1 MGASTTTFIAIFAV
15 GLISL
20 MVVGMLVMQA
30 RHRNQAIT
38 RDKLLKLNTQY
49 RKLNN
54 VLRNLPTSYLSP
66 ELRDFLYQAL
76 LFNLK
81 SQIELT
87 PDQKKYLES
96 DYKQLER
103 ERDHSRKN
111 PPKPETPSQIN
122 AEETNLHRQ
131 TLKSLYTYIKR
142 NYESGHLTQA
152 NAEKMMMQVELKL
165 IETALEYFKFRAN
178 NALKRRNYKEA
189 RVAFQKAIDTID
201 TSRHGAQF
209 KQEEIQLRNRLN
221 KTLEDWRAYREEKS
235 AGQAEKLA
243 EEMEDLIE
251 DQESWKKKN
260 VYD

>member
-1 MGASTTTFIAIFAV
+1 MGASTTTVIAILAV

-20 MVVGMLVMQA
+20 MVVGMLIMQT
-30 RHRNQAIT
+30 RHRNLAVT
-38 RDKLLKLNTQY
+38 RDKLLKLNNQY

-66 ELRDFLYQAL
+66 EMRDFLYQAL

-81 SQIELT
+81 SQMELN
-87 PDQKKYLES
+87 PDQRKYLDS

-103 ERDHSRKN
+103 ERAQVRKH
-111 PPKPETPSQIN
+111 PPKPEPPSQIN

-131 TLKSLYTYIKR
+131 TLKSFYAYIKR
-142 NYESGHLTQA
+142 NYEAGHLNKT
-152 NAEKMMMQVELKL
+152 NAEKMLMQVELKL
-165 IETALEYFKFRAN
+165 VETALEYFKFRAR
-178 NALKRRNYKEA
+178 NALKRHYYKEA
-189 RVAFQKAIDTID
+189 RVAYQKAIDTIGA
-201 TSRHGAQF
+201 SRHSEQF
-209 KQEEIQLRNRLN
+209 KQEEIQLRNQLN
-221 KTLEDWRAYREEKS
+221 KTVEEWRNYREQQS

>member
-1 MGASTTTFIAIFAV
+1 MGASTTTLIAILAV

-20 MVVGMLVMQA
+20 MVVGMLIMQT
-30 RHRNQAIT
+30 RHRNLAVT

-54 VLRNLPTSYLSP
+54 VLRNLPSSYLSP
-66 ELRDFLYQAL
+66 EMRDFLYQAL

-81 SQIELT
+81 SQMDLN
-87 PDQKKYLES
+87 PDQRKYLNS

-103 ERDHSRKN
+103 ERTHVRKH
-111 PPKPETPSQIN
+111 PPKPEPPTQIN

-131 TLKSLYTYIKR
+131 TLKSFYAYIKR
-142 NYESGHLTQA
+142 NYEAGHLNKT
-152 NAEKMMMQVELKL
+152 NAEKMLMQVELKL
-165 IETALEYFKFRAN
+165 VETALEYFKFRAN
-178 NALKRRNYKEA
+178 NALKRHYYKEA
-189 RVAFQKAIDTID
+189 RVALQKAIDTIG
-201 TSRHGAQF
+201 TSRHSEQF
-209 KQEEIQLRNRLN
+209 KQEEIQLRNQLN
-221 KTLEDWRAYREEKS
+221 KTVEKWRHYREQQS